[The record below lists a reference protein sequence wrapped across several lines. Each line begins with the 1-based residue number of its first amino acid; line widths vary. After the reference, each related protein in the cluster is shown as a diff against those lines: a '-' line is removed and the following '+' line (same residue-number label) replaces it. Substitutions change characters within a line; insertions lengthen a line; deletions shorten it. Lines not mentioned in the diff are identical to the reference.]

1 MISAAMKCQGVREFG
16 NYGDS
21 GMAWCVLES
30 HVTDREIRDRWPS
43 YYGGTGR
50 EFCARV
56 VIRRVKKRV
65 LVTQMF
71 GLDI

>member
-1 MISAAMKCQGVREFG
+1 MKLRCQGIKEFSQ
-16 NYGDS
+16 YGDS

-30 HVTDREIRDRWPS
+30 HVTDREIRDRWPAYS
-43 YYGGTGR
+43 GGPGR
-50 EFCARV
+50 EFTHRAF
-56 VIRRVKKRV
+56 IRRVKRRV